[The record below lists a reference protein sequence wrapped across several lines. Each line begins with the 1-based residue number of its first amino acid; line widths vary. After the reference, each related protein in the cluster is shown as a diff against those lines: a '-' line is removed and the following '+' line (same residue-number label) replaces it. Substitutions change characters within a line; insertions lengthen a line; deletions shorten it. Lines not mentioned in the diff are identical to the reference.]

1 MFPKSSGFLF
11 RDCIA
16 SNEYT
21 RAGTIESTERSLAR
35 GKVRTDKVQTL
46 IDGHADVRLVGGE
59 KRERQRERRRE
70 KKEDETA
77 QMRESR
83 KK

>member
-1 MFPKSSGFLF
+1 MTDVPSRSSGLLC

-16 SNEYT
+16 SNG

-46 IDGHADVRLVGGE
+46 IDG
-59 KRERQRERRRE
+59 
-70 KKEDETA
+70 
-77 QMRESR
+77 
-83 KK
+83 